1 MKSLIPGHCNI
12 RSGNVRAGA
21 DLHRLNVFVAEAN
34 GLSRALRHKGM
45 RILEVTKGQTFC
57 KMVMHLTGL
66 AAISTWEVES
76 LGFGVCIL
84 GSLTCS
90 LLQT

>member
-12 RSGNVRAGA
+12 RSGKVRAGA
-21 DLHRLNVFVAEAN
+21 DLH
-34 GLSRALRHKGM
+34 GLSICHRGKRIKQSASAQGM
-45 RILEVTKGQTFC
+45 RMLELTEGQTFC

-66 AAISTWEVES
+66 AAILTWEVES
-76 LGFGVCIL
+76 LGFGCAY
-84 GSLTCS
+84 GGRLTCS